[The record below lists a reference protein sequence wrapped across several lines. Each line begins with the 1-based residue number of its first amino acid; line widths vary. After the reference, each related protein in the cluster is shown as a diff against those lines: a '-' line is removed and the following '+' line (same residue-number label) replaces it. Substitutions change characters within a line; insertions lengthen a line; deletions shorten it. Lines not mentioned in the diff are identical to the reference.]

1 MSPPQAR
8 HSNRSF
14 FSVCFTLSGIN
25 VMSRWSLRWHFTN
38 KSLTGASY
46 SIKVT
51 VSSGFTLS
59 TSYQSLRIQLAC
71 FYVDSISALM
81 IQLWIIDVAFLVTVL
96 VDPWPWSVT
105 LTLSP
110 KWAMVI
116 THTHTKGQRLG
127 GLLVQKLKWK
137 QTFLCVF
144 SLLQHWVGFVM
155 WFHCTVT
162 SDIELPQKLPQQFE
176 NLKYTRC
183 WAQMNRSHVH
193 CSMTCNWRT
202 FWSHRQS
209 HTLNKL

>member
-1 MSPPQAR
+1 
-8 HSNRSF
+8 
-14 FSVCFTLSGIN
+14 
-25 VMSRWSLRWHFTN
+25 MSRWSLRWHFTN

-81 IQLWIIDVAFLVTVL
+81 IQLGIIDVAFLVTVL

-116 THTHTKGQRLG
+116 THTHTKGQRLV

-144 SLLQHWVGFVM
+144 FFVTTLGRICSVVSLYCYQWHWVTAKATSAVWKPEIYTLVSADEWVTCSLLY
-155 WFHCTVT
+155 
-162 SDIELPQKLPQQFE
+162 DL
-176 NLKYTRC
+176 
-183 WAQMNRSHVH
+183 
-193 CSMTCNWRT
+193 
-202 FWSHRQS
+202 
-209 HTLNKL
+209 